1 MKFFN
6 NILKASLGVLLL
18 TGCSDFLDSNPI
30 TSLVESNYYKT
41 EKDAQTALIGCYDGL
56 QNIYTKNDL
65 PTLLAP
71 IIMADECF
79 GGTGTGDG
87 YGFQLIDEFD
97 YQRSLGDVNMYNS
110 VWASSYQAIYRC
122 NMLLSKMDQI
132 EWASQATRNQVEAEA
147 RFIRAYIYFDL
158 GKLLGN
164 IPLVTRPVTK
174 EEANIPQ
181 ASPEELYG
189 LIESDLLFPAEN
201 GLLNGDK
208 WTSDWGI
215 VNDGRATAF
224 AAKAML
230 ARVWLYYT
238 GYHNK
243 TSLPNGTSKQQI
255 VTALQEVYASGHGLV
270 DKYNEL
276 WPAASSE
283 RDATAEPIKLKTS
296 YVGEGNQE
304 AVWSIKF
311 NSSGEWGNFDGFS
324 GMRIIGMRSGSIKS
338 FGNTVYGDGSWGGAP
353 VNSKFVS
360 DWKAAEPG
368 DPRLG
373 WSVIDMATEGII
385 MSDKHDQ
392 REYTGYFP
400 KKYICMGNGTDNI
413 YVAQGLDFQWNQYTD
428 LVVIRYAD
436 VLLML
441 SELTEDAQ
449 YLNQVRTR
457 VGLAP
462 VSYTAENLRKER
474 KHEFAFEGVRYWD
487 LLRYDHTLDYAA
499 NAIAFSGKVING
511 AGDKGSNKVID
522 GNRFKATKGL
532 SQIPNTQI
540 SLSNGVLKQN
550 EGWSN

>member
-132 EWASQATRNQVEAEA
+132 EWVSQATRNQVEAEA

-189 LIESDLLFPAEN
+189 LIESDLLFAAEN

-304 AVWSIKF
+304 TVWSIKF

-511 AGDKGSNKVID
+511 AGDKGSDKVID
-522 GNRFKATKGL
+522 GKRFKATKGL